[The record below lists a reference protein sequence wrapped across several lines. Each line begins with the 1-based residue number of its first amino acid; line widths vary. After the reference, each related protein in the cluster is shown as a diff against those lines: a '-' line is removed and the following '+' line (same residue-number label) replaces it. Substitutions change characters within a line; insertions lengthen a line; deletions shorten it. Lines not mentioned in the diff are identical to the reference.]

1 MTKNTKNNTDEVLR
15 LINLVASGDSD
26 AFTALVEIYK
36 PLLNKAL
43 NTYTTDE
50 MSREDIEDLEQEEL
64 VAFYRAIITF
74 DQEREGVEFGLYAK
88 ICITNSMISYR
99 RAVAK
104 KASRIAFVDE
114 DDLEKISDPSQEV
127 SRLVAQKE
135 SEQALGEKIEKTLS
149 EYENEVWAYYV
160 LGHSS
165 LEIATRLGVSEKS
178 VDNAIF
184 RIRKKLKALLG
195 GE

>member
-195 GE
+195 GK

>member
-1 MTKNTKNNTDEVLR
+1 MKFVDELQK
-15 LINLVASGDSD
+15 I
-26 AFTALVEIYK
+26 
-36 PLLNKAL
+36 
-43 NTYTTDE
+43 
-50 MSREDIEDLEQEEL
+50 
-64 VAFYRAIITF
+64 
-74 DQEREGVEFGLYAK
+74 GLYAK
-88 ICITNSMISYR
+88 ICVTNSMISYR

-114 DDLEKISDPSQEV
+114 DDLERISDPSQEV
-127 SRLVAQKE
+127 TRLVAQKE

-184 RIRKKLKALLG
+184 RIRKKLKALLK